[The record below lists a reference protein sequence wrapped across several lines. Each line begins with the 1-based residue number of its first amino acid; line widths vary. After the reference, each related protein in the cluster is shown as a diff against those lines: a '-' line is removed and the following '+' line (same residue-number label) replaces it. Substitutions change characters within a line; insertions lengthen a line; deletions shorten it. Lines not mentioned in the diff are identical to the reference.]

1 MTDVTLTK
9 KDFDAEGNYI
19 GSIDFMKKCEGSVNI
34 ASGLGT
40 VRFARLWVT
49 GSIVA
54 NRCTGISAGWG
65 ISAGEGISAAG
76 TLKVAYRVFA
86 GVATW
91 LKEPTPS
98 QMEIR
103 CAKFEGGV
111 IAYGNLVLTGD
122 AEKAC
127 AHTQTG
133 RFCSEC
139 GESLWNEARKH
150 D

>member
-54 NRCTGISAGWG
+54 NRCT
-65 ISAGEGISAAG
+65 GISAAG